1 MQKKK
6 GNFPLF
12 LCKKSSNIRRFWVL
26 WTIYFNRELALPFFG
41 ELQNWRKRY
50 EILLAKGA
58 FGCECVD
65 VLLLSG
71 TPQRKCDLPVTDTV
85 SSPSPKVGQKC
96 IKRRKLPFCCLNST
110 NYLFFLSNLFF
121 LK

>member
-1 MQKKK
+1 MQKKVISLYFCAK
-6 GNFPLF
+6 E
-12 LCKKSSNIRRFWVL
+12 SSNIRQFGVL
-26 WTIYFNRELALPFFG
+26 WTICFNRELALPFFG
-41 ELQNWRKRY
+41 ELQKWRKRY
-50 EILLAKGA
+50 EISLAKGA

-85 SSPSPKVGQKC
+85 SSPSHKVGQKC

-110 NYLFFLSNLFF
+110 NFLFLLSDKFIF
-121 LK
+121 P